1 MANAD
6 RVQIILEARN
16 ELSQEI
22 RKAEKDLKSLKAR
35 EAAMVKDVV
44 AGNVLV
50 KNSYDEVHDEVVQL
64 EAAISRLREKRK
76 MLSAQERAE
85 ARKAVQDELEIQE
98 GIKRREAAIVS
109 LTRRIEGVTNVL
121 VQQRRGW
128 DLLSAR
134 IGRAAAEFKA
144 KWSSAINSISRKME
158 SLHRKTS
165 SMFSGTLTRYA
176 GFAAG
181 LLTSMVGMMG
191 LKTASMLEQTGI
203 AFETM
208 LGSVK
213 EAKKMS
219 EWLKKTT
226 METPFELQGLT
237 TATQRLLAFGFSAKE
252 ARKNLITIGDA
263 AAATGLQQEGI
274 ERVSLAIGQM
284 QGKQK
289 IQSQEMRQLTEAG
302 IPAWEMLAEK
312 MGMTVAELMAMS
324 ESKGGGAEI
333 FNLGGL
339 DMLLQSM
346 NDRYGGL
353 MKRQIDTLGGRWSNL
368 IDTLNIKAAEFLDK
382 SGLKEWLKTAM
393 VNLSTWIG
401 TVFDSLTKAVQKVRP
416 IIERVFNF
424 VRDNKD
430 AFIAGAAAIGV
441 MTLAMGALAVATNL
455 TGIPA
460 LIFAIGALVAGIVM
474 AYKRVEWFRNA
485 VDAAWSWIQK
495 ATAWFVD
502 WFKKYAWPIIHGYLK
517 FWVAYMRHVVW
528 PVLKVVFKAIGK
540 VLQWL
545 WAYISKVWWPTI
557 RFVFRKLIEI
567 WRAAWPAVKT
577 AWDSI
582 MAKFKAAKAVIMTV
596 VDVIKNGFKT
606 LWNGLSEGLPAAIQ
620 TVKDWLSKIPGFGA
634 LIDGFLFTGGPV
646 AAGGTYMVGELGP
659 ELFIPNVGSP
669 SMVGAGGPEV
679 RSFNTSGVIIP
690 NHLVAPTV
698 AIGASGPST
707 TQQINNAPGVHIEH
721 LTVQDK
727 FDARREFDAMMARQR
742 RIAAERS

>member
-50 KNSYDEVHDEVVQL
+50 RESYDKVHDEVVQL
-64 EAAISRLREKRK
+64 EASISRLREKRK
-76 MLSAQERAE
+76 MLAAQERAE
-85 ARKAVQDELEIQE
+85 ARKAVQDELEIRE

-109 LTRRIEGVTNVL
+109 LTRRIDGVTNV
-121 VQQRRGW
+121 VARQRRGW

-213 EAKKMS
+213 ESKKMS

-424 VRDNKD
+424 VRDNKE

-474 AYKRVEWFRNA
+474 AYKKVDWFRNA
-485 VDAAWSWIQK
+485 VDAAFSWIQK
-495 ATAWFVD
+495 AVKWFVD
-502 WFKKYAWPIIHGYLK
+502 WFKEYAWPVLRVYLK
-517 FWVAYMRHVVW
+517 LWWVYISKVVW

-540 VLQWL
+540 VIQAVAW
-545 WAYISKVWWPTI
+545 YVSKVLWPQM
-557 RFVFRKLIEI
+557 RFAGRMMITI
-567 WRAAWPAVKT
+567 WRAVYEKGKPIWDKVVQIFKDVKT
-577 AWDSI
+577 T
-582 MAKFKAAKAVIMTV
+582 VMTV
-596 VDVIKNGFKT
+596 IDIIKNGFKT
-606 LWNGLSEGLPAAIQ
+606 LWTGLTEGLPSAIQ
-620 TVKDWLSKIPGFGA
+620 TVKEWLSKIPGFGT

-669 SMVGAGGPEV
+669 SMVGAGGPEI
-679 RSFNTSGVIIP
+679 RNFSTSGMIIP
-690 NHLVAPTV
+690 NHLVAPAV
-698 AIGASGPST
+698 AASRAPVT
-707 TQQINNAPGVHIEH
+707 AQQINNAPGVHIEH

>member
-64 EAAISRLREKRK
+64 EASISRLREKRK
-76 MLSAQERAE
+76 MLAAQERAE
-85 ARKAVQDELEIQE
+85 ARKAVQDELEIRE

-121 VQQRRGW
+121 AQQRRGW

-424 VRDNKD
+424 VRDNKE

-474 AYKRVEWFRNA
+474 AYKKVDWFRNA
-485 VDAAWSWIQK
+485 VDAAFSWIQK
-495 ATAWFVD
+495 AVKWFVD
-502 WFKKYAWPIIHGYLK
+502 WFKEYAWPVLRVYLK
-517 FWVAYMRHVVW
+517 LWWVYISKVVW

-540 VLQWL
+540 VIQAVAW
-545 WAYISKVWWPTI
+545 YVSKVLWPQM
-557 RFVFRKLIEI
+557 RFAGRMMITI
-567 WRAAWPAVKT
+567 WRAVYEKGKPIWDKVVQIFKDVKT
-577 AWDSI
+577 T
-582 MAKFKAAKAVIMTV
+582 VMTV
-596 VDVIKNGFKT
+596 IDIIKNGFKT
-606 LWNGLSEGLPAAIQ
+606 LWTGLTEGLPSAIQ
-620 TVKDWLSKIPGFGA
+620 TVKEWLSKIPGFGT

-669 SMVGAGGPEV
+669 SMVGAGGPEI
-679 RSFNTSGVIIP
+679 RNFSTSGMIIP
-690 NHLVAPTV
+690 NHLVAPAV
-698 AIGASGPST
+698 AASRAPVT
-707 TQQINNAPGVHIEH
+707 AQQINNAPGVHIEH